1 MRRDADFLLTTKDVD
16 ILATMLDRSS
26 GDQAFIRLLRDKL
39 NCATIHFPDDIPADV
54 VTLNSRVCY
63 SVNGQPLG
71 PHIIVQSEGDD
82 LPSFALSIHTMRG
95 LALLGLTVGEVKTIE
110 YADGRHEI
118 IAVEELTFQPEADRR
133 LRDRRYFDGQAIRP
147 AVREAVPQTARSSV
161 VSFPLGRRSAEMD
174 GDPNGDD
181 PGPRAA

>member
-1 MRRDADFLLTTKDVD
+1 MRQEALLTTKDVD

-26 GDQAFIRLLRDKL
+26 GDHAFLRLLRDKL
-39 NCATIHFPDDIPADV
+39 NRATVHFPDDIPADA

-63 SVNGQPLG
+63 SVNGQPMG

-95 LALLGLTVGEVKTIE
+95 LALLGLTVGEVKTVE
-110 YADGRHEI
+110 HADGHHEI
-118 IAVEELTFQPEADRR
+118 VAVEELIFQPEADRR
-133 LRDRRYFDGQAIRP
+133 LRDRRYFDRDMIRP
-147 AVREAVPQTARSSV
+147 AIEEAMPQGLRSNVVSLPLERRSV
-161 VSFPLGRRSAEMD
+161 VID